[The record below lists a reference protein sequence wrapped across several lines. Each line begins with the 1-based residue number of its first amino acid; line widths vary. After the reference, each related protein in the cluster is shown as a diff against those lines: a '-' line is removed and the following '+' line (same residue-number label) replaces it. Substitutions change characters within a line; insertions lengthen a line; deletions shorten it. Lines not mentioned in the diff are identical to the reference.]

1 MDASEE
7 ISQRKKPCADGE
19 WQQHSPASMVPVSK
33 VLDDDN
39 LLIEILLRVSFPTTL
54 VCAAL
59 VCKRWLCHASDPKFL
74 SVFRKRHPPRLLGFY
89 IYMGSAWLWLGAPL
103 LFVPMQPQPPE
114 LAPFISRVASHSFG
128 ADNDRLCIMD
138 CRNGSVLTRCRRG
151 KILTHGVHRPLCA
164 QRGMDDIPPLPR
176 AQYHGQQIFN
186 TILSKEEGGVL
197 SYLYML
203 AEFFRKTKSFRVR
216 VYTLQGGVWC
226 MHASATTQLPRLLT
240 SLEVVLVDDKIYM
253 ADTFSDEIIVLD
265 MTTSG
270 FSTILLPQGVSFHCV
285 RTIMSRAGDASGV
298 YLTHIHV
305 KELQLCIWLHKGDN
319 WLLVDTICL
328 HQMWDN
334 LRMLDQTL
342 EDEHISFTC
351 ISNVGDNAEFVF
363 LEMCGCIFYLDV
375 TSKTLRKVHG
385 VTVKDRQFNDVYPFM
400 MIWPPIFPAP
410 KDDPARFAILAFRWS
425 LYSLC

>member
-1 MDASEE
+1 
-7 ISQRKKPCADGE
+7 
-19 WQQHSPASMVPVSK
+19 
-33 VLDDDN
+33 
-39 LLIEILLRVSFPTTL
+39 
-54 VCAAL
+54 
-59 VCKRWLCHASDPKFL
+59 
-74 SVFRKRHPPRLLGFY
+74 
-89 IYMGSAWLWLGAPL
+89 
-103 LFVPMQPQPPE
+103 
-114 LAPFISRVASHSFG
+114 
-128 ADNDRLCIMD
+128 
-138 CRNGSVLTRCRRG
+138 
-151 KILTHGVHRPLCA
+151 
-164 QRGMDDIPPLPR
+164 
-176 AQYHGQQIFN
+176 
-186 TILSKEEGGVL
+186 
-197 SYLYML
+197 
-203 AEFFRKTKSFRVR
+203 
-216 VYTLQGGVWC
+216 

-240 SLEVVLVDDKIYM
+240 SLEVVLIDDKIYM

-270 FSTILLPQGVSFHCV
+270 FSTIRLPQGVIFHCV
-285 RTIMSRAGDASGV
+285 RTIMSRAGDASAV

-375 TSKTLRKVHG
+375 NSKTLRKVHG

-410 KDDPARFAILAFRWS
+410 KDDPARNAM
-425 LYSLC
+425 